1 MTDSEQQRA
10 VYIIDDD
17 ALVRASVAAQMT
29 SLGIEAR
36 AFAGAREFLDTI
48 DELRPGIVLLD
59 VRMPELDG
67 ITFLSTHRTNL
78 ADFAVIVMTAY
89 GDIATA
95 VRAMKIGAIDF
106 IEKPFNMVLLK
117 SMLEQA
123 FGLLERSQGHVQDR
137 RAAVDAIGQLT
148 ARERDV
154 LRGLLAGGHNK
165 QVAHQLGLSVR
176 TVEMHRANMMRRLQ
190 VKSLS
195 EALKLAIAAEID
207 TES

>member
-17 ALVRASVAAQMT
+17 GLVRASVAAQIT
-29 SLGIEAR
+29 SLGIEAH
-36 AFAGAREFLDTI
+36 AFGGAREFLDAVA
-48 DELRPGIVLLD
+48 ELRPGIVLLD

-67 ITFLSTHRTNL
+67 ITFLSTHRPHL
-78 ADFAVIVMTAY
+78 SDFAVIVMTAY

-95 VRAMKIGAIDF
+95 VRAMKLGAIDF
-106 IEKPFNMVLLK
+106 IEKPFNMVLFK

-137 RAAVDAIGQLT
+137 RAAVEAIGQLT

-195 EALKLAIAAEID
+195 EALKLAIAADID
-207 TES
+207 TDS

>member
-48 DELRPGIVLLD
+48 AELRPGIVLLD